1 MDSKLKDL
9 ADRYLIGDTSLL
21 FIRNRNERRVIE
33 MIPHVLADYPGFI
46 PNTID
51 LQDIYALALN
61 SLPPRYVQQGSIV
74 LREPVR
80 LDEIDDAVRV
90 AVETVRKR
98 PNYNQ
103 S

>member
-1 MDSKLKDL
+1 MDARIKELV
-9 ADRYLIGDTSLL
+9 DRYNVGDSNLF
-21 FIRNRNERRVIE
+21 FIRNRNERRVIDA
-33 MIPHVLADYPGFI
+33 IPRILADYPGFI

-80 LDEIDDAVRV
+80 QDEIEDAVRT

-98 PNYNQ
+98 PNYAMG
-103 S
+103 

>member
-1 MDSKLKDL
+1 MDAKIKEL
-9 ADRYLIGDTSLL
+9 AERYAVGDTDL
-21 FIRNRNERRVIE
+21 FWIRNRNERRVIE
-33 MIPHVLADYPGFI
+33 ALPRILADNPDFN

-51 LQDIYALALN
+51 LQDVYALALN

-80 LDEIDDAVRV
+80 QDEIEDAVRV

-103 S
+103 E

>member
-1 MDSKLKDL
+1 MDAKIEELFERYTVGGTDL
-9 ADRYLIGDTSLL
+9 FWIK
-21 FIRNRNERRVIE
+21 NRNERRVIE
-33 MIPHVLADYPGFI
+33 ALPRILADYPEFI

-51 LQDIYALALN
+51 LQDVYALALN

-80 LDEIDDAVRV
+80 QDEIEDAVRV

-98 PNYNQ
+98 PNYTQ
-103 S
+103 E

>member
-1 MDSKLKDL
+1 MDAKIKELF
-9 ADRYLIGDTSLL
+9 DRYSIGDTSL
-21 FIRNRNERRVIE
+21 FWIRNRNERRVIDALPR
-33 MIPHVLADYPGFI
+33 ILADYPDFI
-46 PNTID
+46 PNAID

-80 LDEIDDAVRV
+80 QDEIEDAVRV

-98 PNYNQ
+98 PNYGQ
-103 S
+103 G

>member
-1 MDSKLKDL
+1 MDAKIRELV
-9 ADRYLIGDTSLL
+9 ARYDIGDTSLF

-33 MIPHVLADYPGFI
+33 AIPRILGEDPGFI

-80 LDEIDDAVRV
+80 QDEIEDAVRSAV
-90 AVETVRKR
+90 AQVRAR
-98 PNYNQ
+98 PNYPQ
-103 S
+103 E

>member
-1 MDSKLKDL
+1 MDAKIKEL
-9 ADRYLIGDTSLL
+9 AERYNVGDTNLF
-21 FIRNRNERRVIE
+21 FIRNRNERRVIDA
-33 MIPHVLADYPGFI
+33 IPRILAEYPGFI

-80 LDEIDDAVRV
+80 QDEIEEAVRT
-90 AVETVRKR
+90 AMDTVRVR
-98 PNYNQ
+98 PNYTQ
-103 S
+103 G

>member
-1 MDSKLKDL
+1 MDAKIQDQLQ
-9 ADRYLIGDTSLL
+9 RYSVGETSFF

-33 MIPHVLADYPGFI
+33 AIPRVLADYPDYI

-51 LQDIYALALN
+51 LQDIYALSLN

-80 LDEIDDAVRV
+80 QDEIDDAVRV
-90 AVETVRKR
+90 AVDTVRQR

-103 S
+103 T